1 MNEAR
6 SNERRWWW
14 IGGAAA
20 LILVAGA
27 IWFVF
32 SGPPDDGGMSSG
44 VPADLNLAR
53 ARTTENGLFE
63 VTIRPETEPV
73 PFNRIH
79 TWTLRVVAT
88 EGGAPVEGASIA
100 VDGRMPEHGH
110 GLPTEP
116 EVTAELDGGD
126 YRVEGVR
133 FNMAGWWEFSFEISA
148 GGQTDRVTFNLAL
161 QS

>member
-1 MNEAR
+1 MSKTSPNEQ
-6 SNERRWWW
+6 RWWW

-32 SGPPDDGGMSSG
+32 SGPSDGGGMGGG
-44 VPADLNLAR
+44 VPAGLDLAR
-53 ARTTENGLFE
+53 TRTTENGAFE

-73 PFNRIH
+73 PLNRIH
-79 TWTLRVVAT
+79 SWTLRVAAT
-88 EGGAPVEGASIA
+88 EGGAPVEGASIH
-100 VDGRMPEHGH
+100 VDGGMPEHGH
-110 GLPTEP
+110 GLPTAP
-116 EVTAELDGGD
+116 EVTEELGGGD

-133 FNMAGWWEFSFEISA
+133 FNMAGQWEFSFEISA
-148 GGQTDRVTFNLAL
+148 DGKTDRVTFNLAL